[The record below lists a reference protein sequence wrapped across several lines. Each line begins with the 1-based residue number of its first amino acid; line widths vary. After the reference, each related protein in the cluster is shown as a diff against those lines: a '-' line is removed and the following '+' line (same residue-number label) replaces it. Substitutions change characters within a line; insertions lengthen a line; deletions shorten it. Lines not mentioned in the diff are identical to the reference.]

1 MKKKLKSIISF
12 LLITILAI
20 SISTPV
26 SAAEIPEK
34 ERIKVTNELAI
45 EMANNFAQ
53 DIYSDNSLSAANPM
67 KIFDTDGKAIGY
79 IVNYYQNDTPYGYV
93 IFDTTDPSLV
103 SEYSFGKNVQGPY
116 ASITGST
123 YALNSTPLIKTAP
136 FTYGIIDTS
145 SNTIINNYGETSQLP
160 SDTYSSFS
168 DDKKPSDWADVFLEI
183 QTIYE
188 DYNLVSTNHLN
199 EFFAFGESYIEAQT
213 GHYAC
218 AISAL
223 YACAAYYGA
232 LDYSNVSKDYLGLWN
247 ATGTTV
253 SSTSNGITYGS
264 TNVYN
269 VGPGFV
275 SFCSDKG
282 ISVSQRTVDNPSYS
296 FFTNCID
303 GDNMAVVHCG
313 IIKEGTNERSG
324 HSMAV
329 QGYAT
334 IKNKNSGAQLQTLM
348 VFDGWN
354 EYVRYLNLNFGHWT
368 DLRGTTFNG

>member
-53 DIYSDNSLSAANPM
+53 DIYSYKSLSAANPM

-168 DDKKPSDWADVFLEI
+168 DNKKPSDWADVFLEI

-199 EFFAFGESYIEAQT
+199 EFFAFGAN
-213 GHYAC
+213 YA
-218 AISAL
+218 
-223 YACAAYYGA
+223 
-232 LDYSNVSKDYLGLWN
+232 
-247 ATGTTV
+247 
-253 SSTSNGITYGS
+253 
-264 TNVYN
+264 
-269 VGPGFV
+269 
-275 SFCSDKG
+275 
-282 ISVSQRTVDNPSYS
+282 
-296 FFTNCID
+296 
-303 GDNMAVVHCG
+303 
-313 IIKEGTNERSG
+313 
-324 HSMAV
+324 
-329 QGYAT
+329 
-334 IKNKNSGAQLQTLM
+334 
-348 VFDGWN
+348 
-354 EYVRYLNLNFGHWT
+354 
-368 DLRGTTFNG
+368 